1 MRNTRPRITGTTL
14 IELIVVLAIIG
25 LTFGIVGVAMRDR
38 RPVGRVVD
46 ETSQLREALAR
57 GRRASLQSGKRV
69 VVTIGDSGDRHTAT
83 AWPDGR
89 VVGDSAIN
97 AITGLDPLSGRISTH
112 PPDADASPNR

>member
-1 MRNTRPRITGTTL
+1 MRNTRSRMTGTTL

-25 LTFGIVGVAMRDR
+25 LTFGIVGIAMRDR

-46 ETSQLREALAR
+46 GPSQLREALAR

-69 VVTIGDSGDRHTAT
+69 VVTIGDSGNRHTAT

-97 AITGLDPLSGRISTH
+97 AITGLDPLSGRSSPH
-112 PPDADASPNR
+112 APDVDANPSR